1 MKASLVA
8 LACGISLGA
17 CGIINDR
24 LVEPVVDR
32 VLERPSG
39 PITLPP
45 PPPSRLARPVF
56 VLLEGDRIIVEMDD
70 GAQCLGGARGGF
82 SASGWTGQLT
92 ECPYPYNYAVAL
104 AAGSPAGAI
113 ELGQVSSPV
122 LPAEEGEIPF
132 RPIATAQITDTSGFT
147 YRYESAAGF

>member
-1 MKASLVA
+1 MRAPLIILASCAGLT
-8 LACGISLGA
+8 ACGFL
-17 CGIINDR
+17 NDR

-56 VLLEGDRIIVEMDD
+56 VVVEGDRLFVEMDD
-70 GAQCLGGARGGF
+70 GAQCLGSARGTF
-82 SASGWTGQLT
+82 SAAGWTGQFT
-92 ECPYPYNYAVAL
+92 ECPYRYRYAVAL
-104 AAGSPAGAI
+104 AAGSPAGAL
-113 ELGQVSSPV
+113 ELGEVTGPV
-122 LPAEEGEIPF
+122 LPASEGEIPF

-147 YRYESAAGF
+147 YRYESAEGF

>member
-1 MKASLVA
+1 MRASMFSLAGLFA
-8 LACGISLGA
+8 LSACGL
-17 CGIINDR
+17 INDR

-56 VLLEGDRIIVEMDD
+56 VLLDGDRIIVEMDD
-70 GAQCLGGARGGF
+70 GAQCLGSARGGF
-82 SASGWTGQLT
+82 LASGWTGQLT

-104 AAGSPAGAI
+104 AAGSPAGAL
-113 ELGQVSSPV
+113 ELGAVAGPVRSTPEGQV
-122 LPAEEGEIPF
+122 PF

-147 YRYESAAGF
+147 YRYESAQGF